1 MGIIFLEVH
10 LYQYLSWLKLHSYA
24 KDEGGLGDSCFVC
37 LLVFVFRLDVDLS
50 SGAKNSTSSQGAS
63 LNEKPT
69 RGWELGYKF
78 CKANYDP
85 PVGDSN
91 KVSKVTLLI

>member
-10 LYQYLSWLKLHSYA
+10 LHQYLSWLKLHSYA
-24 KDEGGLGDSCFVC
+24 KDEGGLGNSCFVC
-37 LLVFVFRLDVDLS
+37 LLVFVFRLVMDLN

-63 LNEKPT
+63 LDEKPT

-78 CKANYDP
+78 YKANYDP

-91 KVSKVTLLI
+91 KDT